1 MSGKN
6 MKILRKGS
14 RLYKL
19 PYSKVKRAFKHLE
32 KPDRQKFLD
41 GAREVQ
47 YA

>member
-19 PYSKVKRAFKHLE
+19 PYTKVKKAFKHLE
-32 KPDRQKFLD
+32 KPDRNIFLEE
-41 GAREVQ
+41 ARNVQ
-47 YA
+47 YV